1 MAQKSDEV
9 RKSIITMCFRL
20 LLDSN
25 NCKTLLQNATTNG
38 GVASRGG
45 GGGGREESAF
55 TKLCLELLIVFFFP
69 DARRVAPISSSVL
82 CLRFMVAFCACALC

>member
-25 NCKTLLQNATTNG
+25 NCKTLPQNATTNG
-38 GVASRGG
+38 GDASRVGQ
-45 GGGGREESAF
+45 RKEKHAN
-55 TKLCLELLIVFFFP
+55 
-69 DARRVAPISSSVL
+69 SVK
-82 CLRFMVAFCACALC
+82 

>member
-25 NCKTLLQNATTNG
+25 NYKTLPLMGATRP
-38 GVASRGG
+38 AAR
-45 GGGGREESAF
+45 REESAF
-55 TKLCLELLIVFFFP
+55 TKFRLELLIAFFFP
-69 DARRVAPISSSVL
+69 DARRVAPIRGSVL
-82 CLRFMVAFCACALC
+82 CLRFMVAFYGSVLC